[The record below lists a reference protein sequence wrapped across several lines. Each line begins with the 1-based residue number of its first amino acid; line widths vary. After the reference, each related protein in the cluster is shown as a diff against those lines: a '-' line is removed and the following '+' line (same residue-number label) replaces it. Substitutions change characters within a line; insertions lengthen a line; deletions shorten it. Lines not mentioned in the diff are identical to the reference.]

1 MVAASNPP
9 IDMELWG
16 NTCAVCA
23 SETLVMAVEIG
34 PQRFCHGWFGTVSL
48 SVVQTSK
55 RKGTE
60 MEKAEPYRKVLKVM
74 CIFSIVYDL
83 LMIALFSIVAAGLFD
98 YDTAALLLGLP
109 QDMLGGVS
117 LASAMQAL
125 GVMMIASQVIHLI
138 GVLFVLHGVKHL
150 AKMRPGIVLYDILSV
165 FSIFALI
172 SYLVGGTPSSMIV
185 GSYIAIWFMF
195 YCTLRVNK
203 MAKYLLVDFDR
214 IAR

>member
-9 IDMELWG
+9 INMKLWG
-16 NTCAVCA
+16 NACAVCA

-48 SVVQTSK
+48 SVVQASK

-60 MEKAEPYRKVLKVM
+60 MEKAESYRKILKVM
-74 CIFSIVYDL
+74 CVFLIVYDL
-83 LMIALFSIVAAGLFD
+83 VMIALFSIMAAGLFD

-117 LASAMQAL
+117 PASVMQTL

-138 GVLFVLHGVKHL
+138 GVLFVLHGVKNP
-150 AKMRPGIVLYDILSV
+150 AKMRPGMVLCGILSV
-165 FSIFALI
+165 FSIFGLI
-172 SYLVGGTPSSMIV
+172 SNLVGGTLSGMIV
-185 GSYIAIWFMF
+185 GSYIAIWFML

-203 MAKYLLVDFDR
+203 IAK
-214 IAR
+214 

>member
-1 MVAASNPP
+1 MSTALLTTTNCLYLSRSKARFVSVEIVENGRIVAASNPP

-74 CIFSIVYDL
+74 RVFLIVYDL
-83 LMIALFSIVAAGLFD
+83 VMIALFSIMAAGLFD
-98 YDTAALLLGLP
+98 YDTAALLLGLS

-117 LASAMQAL
+117 LASVMQTL
-125 GVMMIASQVIHLI
+125 GVMMIASQVIRLI
-138 GVLFVLHGVKHL
+138 GMLFVLHGVKNP
-150 AKMRPGIVLYDILSV
+150 AKMKPGMIIFGIFFVCAVFGLIGDIANGS
-165 FSIFALI
+165 FSWTA
-172 SYLVGGTPSSMIV
+172 
-185 GSYIAIWFMF
+185 
-195 YCTLRVNK
+195 
-203 MAKYLLVDFDR
+203 
-214 IAR
+214 

>member
-34 PQRFCHGWFGTVSL
+34 PQRFCHGWFGAVSL

-60 MEKAEPYRKVLKVM
+60 MKKAEPYRKVLKVM

-83 LMIALFSIVAAGLFD
+83 VMIALFSIVAAGLFD

-109 QDMLGGVS
+109 QDMLGGAS
-117 LASAMQAL
+117 LASVMQTL
-125 GVMMIASQVIHLI
+125 GVMMIASQVVHLI
-138 GVLFVLHGVKHL
+138 GVLFVLRGVKHP
-150 AKMRPGIVLYDILSV
+150 AKMKPGMIIFGIFSVCAVLG
-165 FSIFALI
+165 
-172 SYLVGGTPSSMIV
+172 LVGG
-185 GSYIAIWFMF
+185 IANESFSRTAWTQYFVIWFMF

-203 MAKYLLVDFDR
+203 MAK
-214 IAR
+214 